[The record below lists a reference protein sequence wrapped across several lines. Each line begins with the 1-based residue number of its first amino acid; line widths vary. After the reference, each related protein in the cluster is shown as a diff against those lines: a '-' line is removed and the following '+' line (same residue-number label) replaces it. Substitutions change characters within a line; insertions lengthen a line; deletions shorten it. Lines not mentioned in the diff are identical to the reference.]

1 MREYDLS
8 REQAI
13 QESRNRVIDAWKDI
27 NEECLRPTKVP
38 MLFLIRV
45 LNLTRYMAV
54 MYKDENSYTHAGG
67 IMKKHIEAV
76 LVDPVPI

>member
-27 NEECLRPTKVP
+27 NEEYLRPTKVP
-38 MLFLIRV
+38 MPFLMRV
-45 LNLTRYMAV
+45 LNLARFMAV
-54 MYKDENSYTHAGG
+54 MYKDESCYTHPGG
-67 IMKKHIEAV
+67 IMKKHIEAL